1 MTPEYVLTLGKE
13 ALMISFQ
20 VAAPPLIFGLVVG
33 LTVSIFQAVT
43 QVQDMTLTFLP
54 KIVAG
59 AIAFGL
65 FGPWML
71 NKLLNYTA
79 GILGNLQIFIR

>member
-1 MTPEYVLTLGKE
+1 MSPEFVLSLGKD
-13 ALMISFQ
+13 ALMVAFQ
-20 VAAPPLIFGLVVG
+20 VAAPPLVFGLIVG

-54 KIVAG
+54 KIIAG

-71 NKLLNYTA
+71 NKLLSYTA
-79 GILGNLQIFIR
+79 GILGNLQAFIK